1 MAALMCFVR
10 TIMHPT
16 TASFD
21 LLLVVACAMLA
32 PVAAFLSAGASV
44 AGPRGC
50 RAALAT
56 LRCQQQAPV
65 ATPRSRLAPSRREL
79 LQGAAAAGLLGRG
92 APPAFAEY
100 GSDVVGGLELVV
112 PQAELLA
119 NLASVPARSVII
131 TGANSGVGLAAAKLL
146 TAAGHRVT
154 LACRTQ
160 AKANAAAEACM
171 TYAASKGDAGPATG
185 KAGFYAGRRPGGEA
199 VGAECDL
206 SSFASVRAFAESVK
220 GEPLDVLALNAGLSL
235 SVGDN
240 VEKFTADGFELTVG
254 TNHLGHFLLYSLLR
268 ATLAKS
274 ANPRLVITGS
284 GVHDPASEGGKQG
297 GPEKWASMGAFQGL
311 EGGKGFSM
319 VDGGKYDPDKAYK
332 DSKLCNLLFM
342 GEAARRE
349 QGKMTVNAFSPGLIA
364 GLRRTH
370 ACTCVHP
377 HVHSLTLSH
386 AHAHTH
392 VHAQTQKDFSGTRI
406 HCSRKSSTPSR
417 RLWVWARTTTLRAA
431 PSRIWRWIL
440 LWMARPEVGSTL
452 CRWANTASRST
463 ARASRRRTKTSRPSC
478 GSSAAPCL
486 RRRVGGRRELEEE
499 RA

>member
-1 MAALMCFVR
+1 
-10 TIMHPT
+10 
-16 TASFD
+16 
-21 LLLVVACAMLA
+21 MLA
-32 PVAAFLSAGASV
+32 PAAAFLSAGTS
-44 AGPRGC
+44 GKRGC

-56 LRCQQQAPV
+56 LRCQQQSPV
-65 ATPRSRLAPSRREL
+65 APRSRLAPSRREL

-92 APPAFAEY
+92 APAFAEY
-100 GSDVVGGLELVV
+100 GSDVAGGLELVV

-160 AKANAAAEACM
+160 AKADAAAEACM
-171 TYAASKGDAGPATG
+171 VYAASKGDAGPATG
-185 KAGFYAGRRPGGEA
+185 KAGFFAGRRPGGEA

-220 GEPLDVLALNAGLSL
+220 GKPLDVLALNAGLSL

-268 ATLAKS
+268 PTLAKS
-274 ANPRLVITGS
+274 ASPRLVITGS

-370 ACTCVHP
+370 ARTHERTHANTYARTHACIHVRAPTCTLTQSLSL
-377 HVHSLTLSH
+377 SLT
-386 AHAHTH
+386 HTH
-392 VHAQTQKDFSGTRI
+392 VHTQTHKDFSGTRTL
-406 HCSRKSSTPSR
+406 CSRKSSTLSR
-417 RLWVWARTTTLRAA
+417 RRWGWARTTTSRAA
-431 PSRIWRWIL
+431 PSRIWRLIL
-440 LWMARPEVGSTL
+440 LWMARPEAGMTL
-452 CRWANTASRST
+452 CRWASTASQST
-463 ARASRRRTKTSRPSC
+463 ARAWRRRTKTSRLSC
-478 GSSAAPCL
+478 GSSAAPCF
-486 RRRVGGRRELEEE
+486 EEE
-499 RA
+499 G

>member
-1 MAALMCFVR
+1 MSRRVVLHWA
-10 TIMHPT
+10 
-16 TASFD
+16 
-21 LLLVVACAMLA
+21 VACAMLA
-32 PVAAFLSAGASV
+32 PAAAFLSAGTS
-44 AGPRGC
+44 GPRGC

-56 LRCQQQAPV
+56 LRCQQQSPV
-65 ATPRSRLAPSRREL
+65 APRSRLAPSRREL

-92 APPAFAEY
+92 APAFAEY
-100 GSDVVGGLELVV
+100 GSDVAGGLELIV

-160 AKANAAAEACM
+160 AKADAAAEACM
-171 TYAASKGDAGPATG
+171 AYAASKGDAGPATG

-206 SSFASVRAFAESVK
+206 SSFASVRAFVESVK
-220 GEPLDVLALNAGLSL
+220 GKPLDVLALNAGLSL
-235 SVGDN
+235 SVGDD

-268 ATLAKS
+268 PTLAKS
-274 ANPRLVITGS
+274 ASPRLVITGS

-364 GLRRTH
+364 GL
-370 ACTCVHP
+370 
-377 HVHSLTLSH
+377 
-386 AHAHTH
+386 
-392 VHAQTQKDFSGTRI
+392 
-406 HCSRKSSTPSR
+406 
-417 RLWVWARTTTLRAA
+417 
-431 PSRIWRWIL
+431 
-440 LWMARPEVGSTL
+440 
-452 CRWANTASRST
+452 
-463 ARASRRRTKTSRPSC
+463 
-478 GSSAAPCL
+478 
-486 RRRVGGRRELEEE
+486 
-499 RA
+499 